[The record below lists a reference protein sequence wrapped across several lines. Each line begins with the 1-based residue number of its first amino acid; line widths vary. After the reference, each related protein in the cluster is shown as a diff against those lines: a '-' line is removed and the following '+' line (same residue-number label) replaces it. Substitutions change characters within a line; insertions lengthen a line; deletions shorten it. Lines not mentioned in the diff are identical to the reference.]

1 MKKSERERGMNAPWV
16 FEIDLFWHYYC
27 HPSLD
32 LPSLLFVSRTHT
44 HSLPFNIFDWKEPYV
59 TFIREYVTRNRGA
72 VGWEWKVWN
81 RKKKKRKIDLELLI
95 RRYSTVLFSMSG
107 KRRGNG
113 PFKMTLAQQARTMS
127 YYNPAIKK
135 ENFLTADRKGFNFYD
150 FVKILK
156 GGPVCTRIT
165 FSRVKTYWAHP

>member
-1 MKKSERERGMNAPWV
+1 MPLGCLKLIFSGTIIV
-16 FEIDLFWHYYC
+16 I
-27 HPSLD
+27 
-32 LPSLLFVSRTHT
+32 LPSTYLVSFLYHAHTHT

-72 VGWEWKVWN
+72 VGWEWKVWEIE
-81 RKKKKRKIDLELLI
+81 RKRKEKIDLELLI

-135 ENFLTADRKGFNFYD
+135 ENFLTADRKGFKFFD
-150 FVKILK
+150 FVKIFK